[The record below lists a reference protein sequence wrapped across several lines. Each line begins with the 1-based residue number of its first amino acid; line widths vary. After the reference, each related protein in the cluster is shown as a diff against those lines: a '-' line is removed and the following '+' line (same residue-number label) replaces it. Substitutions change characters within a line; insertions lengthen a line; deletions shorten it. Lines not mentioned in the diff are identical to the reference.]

1 MSEVKAED
9 VRINLTIDDYA
20 IVQGMLTGYAT
31 LLEGTANKLKLAK
44 DHAAEIVGVLKEID
58 TAQENLRRRMTESIA
73 DQAGVAR

>member
-31 LLEGTANKLKLAK
+31 LLEGTANKLKLKA

>member
-20 IVQGMLTGYAT
+20 TVQGMLTGYSA
-31 LLEGTANKLKLAK
+31 LLEATANKLKVKADKAAK
-44 DHAAEIVGVLKEID
+44 VVWALQEID